1 MYILKKR
8 VLKGRVG
15 GGGTLRLDIRRAEAN
30 CHGFPCFNFFF
41 LLLQAYFDLA
51 QAEQH
56 LS

>member
-41 LLLQAYFDLA
+41 FTSASLF
-51 QAEQH
+51 
-56 LS
+56 